1 MASGINRS
9 IPIAQPS
16 IFGRLGTGIGKGLAE
31 QVPKEIERGR
41 LASGLEELG
50 ANSNNLTPFQQFAK
64 LSSIPG
70 VTPQMLESGANLL
83 RHQSTRNALTKNAKG
98 SGIFGQEGS
107 ASPTENIP
115 QQGNVRDVNF
125 LNLDQ
130 RKNGQEKQVAKSPT
144 EVPYGQPQ
152 IQENNPL
159 RPQASPK
166 APWTPQKK
174 MQILGELAEE
184 FPNLEISQ
192 LNSMANDF
200 EARELAQSEN
210 ERAIDTYQK
219 GIRKEVEDEFDEKVK
234 SKLQKSDIEGVYKD
248 ITGENLER
256 AKRRVGRELKLNP
269 NASPS
274 EVIDRETTDLLNFAK
289 SKSDLRTLANR
300 SADDK
305 LTKQDETLKKLKSIQ
320 KQYARSGELREYFDT
335 LRTDFNLSP
344 GAAAYIAYPPSEK
357 VDSYIKS
364 SRITPGGNH
373 KKIDSESRKKAIEI
387 GSVIKA
393 NDSLLGIAKRF
404 KDKDPF
410 FNANAFFD
418 QLDEDQDQ
426 LGLTPEQRAELGIRD
441 SDLFPNWGDFWSL
454 PFFRGQL

>member
-1 MASGINRS
+1 MAQYIKQGNL
-9 IPIAQPS
+9 
-16 IFGRLGTGIGKGLAE
+16 FGRIGTGIGKGLAE
-31 QVPKEIERGR
+31 QVPKEIERNR
-41 LASGLEELG
+41 LASGLDELG
-50 ANSNNLTPFQQFAK
+50 SNSDNLSPFQQFAK

-70 VTPQMLESGANLL
+70 VTPQIIESGANLL
-83 RHQSTRNALTKNAKG
+83 RHQSTRNALAKNAKG
-98 SGIFGQEGS
+98 GGIFGQEGS

-159 RPQASPK
+159 RPQAAPK
-166 APWTPQKK
+166 SPWTPQKK
-174 MQILGELAEE
+174 MQVLGQLAEE

-219 GIRKEVEDEFDEKVK
+219 GIRKEVEEEFDKKVK
-234 SKLQKSDIEGVYKD
+234 SKLQKTDIEGVYEN
-248 ITGENLER
+248 ITGENLEKS
-256 AKRRVGRELKLNP
+256 KRRVGRELKLNP

-274 EVIDRETTDLLNFAK
+274 DVIDRETTDLLNFSK
-289 SKSDLRTLANR
+289 SKSELKTLANR
-300 SADDK
+300 DAIDK
-305 LTKQDETLKKLKSIQ
+305 LTKQDETLKKLSSIQ
-320 KQYARSGELREYFDT
+320 KQYDRSGELKEFFDNIKK
-335 LRTDFNLSP
+335 DFNLSP
-344 GAAAYIAYPPSEK
+344 GAAAYIAYPPSQK
-357 VDSYIKS
+357 VDSYIKN

-373 KKIDSESRKKAIEI
+373 KKIDSESRKKAIELGNI
-387 GSVIKA
+387 ITPK
-393 NDSLLGIAKRF
+393 DSLLGIAKRF